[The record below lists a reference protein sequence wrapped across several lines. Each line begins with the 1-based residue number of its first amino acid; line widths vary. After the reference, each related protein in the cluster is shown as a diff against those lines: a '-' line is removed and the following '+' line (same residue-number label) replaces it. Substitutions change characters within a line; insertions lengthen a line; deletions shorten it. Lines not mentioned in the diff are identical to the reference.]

1 MHDQSRDAH
10 NSLSPASAQ
19 GFYSPSTRTAYALM
33 LLSPALFSS
42 NMIVARATADYM
54 PPIAL
59 AFWRWAATLLIVA
72 AVAGPSLWRA
82 RRRAAAEWRDLATLG
97 ALGMGVCGAFVYFG
111 AQTTSGAN
119 IGIIYATSP
128 VFIIVLGR
136 MLYDETMSRRQ
147 LAGVALAIVGVV
159 AVAARADLD
168 VLAGLA
174 FTVGDFW
181 IFGSAIGWAFYS
193 IFLLHRPSA
202 LGLNERLGGIILG
215 SLVVMLPFVIGEAL
229 ITGRTPPLEWRTF
242 GWLALLA
249 VVSSYGSYQ
258 VYALVQRSLG
268 AGRAGVILYLNPLYS
283 AVLAWA
289 LLGEPIEAYHL
300 VGAALILPGIWL
312 ATHR

>member
-1 MHDQSRDAH
+1 MQDQSRDALG
-10 NSLSPASAQ
+10 SLPPAGARDFYTPSA
-19 GFYSPSTRTAYALM
+19 RTAYALM

-42 NMIVARATADYM
+42 NMVVARATADYM

-59 AFWRWAATLLIVA
+59 AFWRWAATFLIVA
-72 AVAGPSLWRA
+72 AVTGPSLWRA
-82 RRRAAAEWRDLATLG
+82 RRRVAAEWRDLTALG

-111 AQTTSGAN
+111 AHTTSGAN

-136 MLYDETMSRRQ
+136 LLYDETMSRRQ

-159 AVAARADLD
+159 AVAVRADLD
-168 VLAGLA
+168 ALAGLA

-181 IFGSAIGWAFYS
+181 IFGAAIGWAFYS
-193 IFLLHRPSA
+193 ILLLHRPSA
-202 LGLNERLGGIILG
+202 LGLNERLGGMILG
-215 SLVVMLPFVIGEAL
+215 ALIVMLPFVVGEAS
-229 ITGRTPPLEWRTF
+229 ITGHTPPLEWRTI
-242 GWLALLA
+242 GWLGLLA

-289 LLGEPIEAYHL
+289 LLDEPIAAYHL
-300 VGAALILPGIWL
+300 IGAALILPGIWL